1 MALLPVRLSGRG
13 KDDGHA
19 ATVDKVTTM
28 ETPSGSKGE
37 TGVGVGSVTPDPD
50 RGGEGGV
57 DRGEGSG
64 VVGWGRRDRDRAR
77 SRSWG
82 RRGGMGVV
90 LGFGLGEGAKQEGRV
105 GHFGRVGR
113 MGGMGQGPWEP
124 RGFPFF
130 CFVFTFYLILF
141 YS

>member
-28 ETPSGSKGE
+28 ATPSGSKGE

-57 DRGEGSG
+57 DRGEESG
-64 VVGWGRRDRDRAR
+64 GRGMGTTG
-77 SRSWG
+77 SRSSPIQIVG
-82 RRGGMGVV
+82 AAGG
-90 LGFGLGEGAKQEGRV
+90 
-105 GHFGRVGR
+105 
-113 MGGMGQGPWEP
+113 GGWEW
-124 RGFPFF
+124 
-130 CFVFTFYLILF
+130 C
-141 YS
+141 

>member
-28 ETPSGSKGE
+28 ATPSGSKGE

-57 DRGEGSG
+57 DRGEESGGRGMGTPGSG
-64 VVGWGRRDRDRAR
+64 SSPIQIVGAA
-77 SRSWG
+77 
-82 RRGGMGVV
+82 GGNGS
-90 LGFGLGEGAKQEGRV
+90 GASVRV
-105 GHFGRVGR
+105 G
-113 MGGMGQGPWEP
+113 GGG
-124 RGFPFF
+124 
-130 CFVFTFYLILF
+130 
-141 YS
+141 